1 MSYSCCFLAM
11 QPFSLPQ
18 PIVLL
23 PRHGQPRWQHA
34 QPQGDERTGNK
45 ISVGMHRQQ

>member
-1 MSYSCCFLAM
+1 MSYSCCFLTM

-23 PRHGQPRWQHA
+23 PRHGQP
-34 QPQGDERTGNK
+34 QGDERIGNK
-45 ISVGMHRQQ
+45 IAVGMHRLQ